1 MISCTSSGGQSRAG
15 GGIASPYN
23 VTGRGRSDGWAYG
36 GAAGYGSSGGRW
48 AGAWA
53 MTAMRSLQ
61 GEGRPLGGAT
71 TLFAGW

>member
-1 MISCTSSGGQSRAG
+1 MISCTYSGGQSRAG
-15 GGIASPYN
+15 GAIASPYN
-23 VTGRGRSDGWAYG
+23 VSGRGCTDG

-53 MTAMRSLQ
+53 MPALRSLQ
-61 GEGRPLGGAT
+61 GEGRPLGGDA